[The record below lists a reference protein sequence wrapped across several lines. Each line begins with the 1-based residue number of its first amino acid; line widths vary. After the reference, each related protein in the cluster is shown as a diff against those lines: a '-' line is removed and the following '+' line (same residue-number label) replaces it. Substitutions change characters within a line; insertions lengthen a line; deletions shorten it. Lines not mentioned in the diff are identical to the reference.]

1 MQKLSEES
9 LKKYLSII
17 EQGDPFLQG
26 MHALLEQENLELKS
40 DFFAQ
45 LDKLIA
51 EAQNN
56 NERQALVEVKKK
68 FLELQEQERLA
79 RKQEENELAQLE
91 SDFDM
96 F

>member
-26 MHALLEQENLELKS
+26 MHALLEQGNLELNA

-45 LDKLIA
+45 LDGLIA
-51 EAQNN
+51 QAQTD
-56 NERQALVEVKKK
+56 NERQALIEVKRK

-79 RKQEENELAQLE
+79 REQEANELAQLE
-91 SDFDM
+91 TDFDM
-96 F
+96 L